1 MPKRNRSNEQRKTG
15 HVSPVRATTAPTVG
29 PTAAET
35 EQARAA
41 RLFNDSIRQHDAA
54 DQAERDRKAATVER
68 ERLHQQL
75 IAGKAAAAAA
85 IRVLRENGRPH
96 AKMLEAEAAY
106 RVALADLTEFE
117 TGERPHWAPAPP
129 PAEPESDGAG
139 DVSVEPAADSQSSD
153 SQLSDSQ
160 TPDSQTTDD
169 QAV

>member
-15 HVSPVRATTAPTVG
+15 HASPVRSATAPATG
-29 PTAAET
+29 PTVAET

-41 RLFNDSIRQHDAA
+41 RLFNDSIRQHEAA
-54 DQAERDRKAATVER
+54 DQAERDRKVATVER

-75 IAGKAAAAAA
+75 IARKAAAAAA
-85 IRVLRENGRPH
+85 IRTLRENGRPH

-106 RVALADLTEFE
+106 RVALAELTEFE

-129 PAEPESDGAG
+129 PPEPESEPSA
-139 DVSVEPAADSQSSD
+139 DVSFEPGT
-153 SQLSDSQ
+153 DSQ
-160 TPDSQTTDD
+160 TSHD

>member
-15 HVSPVRATTAPTVG
+15 HVLPVRSATVPPVGSASGPTVG

-41 RLFNDSIRQHDAA
+41 RLFNDSIRQHVAA
-54 DQAERDRKAATVER
+54 DRAERDRKAAMVER

-75 IAGKAAAAAA
+75 IAGKASAAAA
-85 IRVLRENGRPH
+85 IRALRENGRPH

-117 TGERPHWAPAPP
+117 TGERPHWAPASPSP
-129 PAEPESDGAG
+129 EPEPESSAG
-139 DVSVEPAADSQSSD
+139 LSLEPALDR
-153 SQLSDSQ
+153 
-160 TPDSQTTDD
+160 PTTDG

>member
-15 HVSPVRATTAPTVG
+15 HVSPIRSASVPTVE
-29 PTAAET
+29 PPAAET

-41 RLFNDSIRQHDAA
+41 RLFTDSIRQHDAA
-54 DQAERDRKAATVER
+54 DHAERDRKAATVEH

-75 IAGKAAAAAA
+75 IAGKASAAAA
-85 IRVLRENGRPH
+85 IRALRENGRPH

-106 RVALADLTEFE
+106 RVALAELTEFE

-129 PAEPESDGAG
+129 SPEPEP
-139 DVSVEPAADSQSSD
+139 EPSIDLSLDSGLDRQSA
-153 SQLSDSQ
+153 
-160 TPDSQTTDD
+160 DD